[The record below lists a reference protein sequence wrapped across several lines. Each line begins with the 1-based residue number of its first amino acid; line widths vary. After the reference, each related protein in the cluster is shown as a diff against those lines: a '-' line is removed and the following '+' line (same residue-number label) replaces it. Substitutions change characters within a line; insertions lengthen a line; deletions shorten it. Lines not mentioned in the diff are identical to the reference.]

1 MTKTDAVRSVHID
14 APSPAGNLA
23 RGGATWY
30 SWLLVGSYVYAL
42 SVQGNALPF
51 LQAEFGL
58 SYRAVSLHSSA
69 IAAGIILVGLFGERV
84 IRRIGRRASLR
95 LAAGGLAA
103 GSVLLCLSPA
113 PWASIA
119 SCFLIGLIGTLIHA
133 VVPALLADI
142 HGERRAEAY
151 AGQAIVACVFGLS
164 APLVTGVCIA
174 LALGWR
180 AAVVVGGIL
189 AIAIALGFRRTVI
202 VERAPREQRQGGA
215 LPPAFWAYWALCVA
229 ATALEFSIL
238 IWAPAYQERV
248 VGLGP
253 AAAATAAAGFPL
265 GMLVGRIVL
274 RRLVRRIAPRRL
286 LVAALAIVFLG
297 FLLYRGVGWPAIAV
311 VGTFVIG
318 LGIGPLYPLSASFA
332 VGSAAD
338 KRDIASVR
346 LAIAFGIS
354 LLLAPIAL
362 GTLADQVG
370 LGPAHLVLPALIAV
384 ACCSFF
390 TAEALQRRSTVST
403 AA

>member
-1 MTKTDAVRSVHID
+1 M
-14 APSPAGNLA
+14 
-23 RGGATWY
+23 
-30 SWLLVGSYVYAL
+30 
-42 SVQGNALPF
+42 PF

-202 VERAPREQRQGGA
+202 VEMAPREQRQGGA

-229 ATALEFSIL
+229 ASALEFSIL
-238 IWAPAYQERV
+238 IWAPAYLERV
-248 VGLGP
+248 VGFGP

-274 RRLVRRIAPRRL
+274 RRSGAENCAAPAADGRTWPSRSWAFSSIAVSAGQRWRWSASSSSVSASRRSIRCRRIS
-286 LVAALAIVFLG
+286 
-297 FLLYRGVGWPAIAV
+297 
-311 VGTFVIG
+311 
-318 LGIGPLYPLSASFA
+318 LSARRRS
-332 VGSAAD
+332 
-338 KRDIASVR
+338 KRDLASVR
-346 LAIAFGIS
+346 LAIAFGVS

-362 GTLADQVG
+362 GALADQVG
-370 LGPAHLVLPALIAV
+370 LGPAHLALAGADRRRLLRASSSPRPCSGDPRFHCCLSGTSGPFSRHRPRPPAREHAGRWDDRNLTIV
-384 ACCSFF
+384 CG
-390 TAEALQRRSTVST
+390 TMRTRRSVVRT
-403 AA
+403 